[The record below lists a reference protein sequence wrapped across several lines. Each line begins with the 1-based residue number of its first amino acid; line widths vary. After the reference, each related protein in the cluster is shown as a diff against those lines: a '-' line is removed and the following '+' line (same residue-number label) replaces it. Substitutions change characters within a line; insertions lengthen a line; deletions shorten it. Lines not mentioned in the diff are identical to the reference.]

1 MLSTSVTEEKEDH
14 RIVREKIV
22 HIDNRC
28 KGTSF
33 MLSVLLNWCYI
44 FFITQLIGLGFYRCV
59 GHVVLHQSINHS
71 ISRNTV
77 CGMVITTIFAQ
88 FFSLFYKVGLVANL
102 ILLVLCILIIFQSKK
117 ILSEYTQSIKRTAF
131 TWEGVL
137 YIGVILILAFA
148 TSRGLFHTDTNI
160 YHAQAIHWYEEMGV
174 VKGQGNLQ
182 LHFAYNSSALAFAA
196 LFSLG
201 FLGVQSFHCTTGF
214 IAVLFCVWAIRHIRE
229 YSSHDSHVTDMCC
242 VAILFYALV
251 NLTGFMSPA
260 SDYATMFF
268 ALYLIARW
276 SWEIESGEKDITAHA
291 LLSVL
296 AVFLCTLKL
305 SAGPIVL
312 LAIYPAVCLIQE
324 KRYREIMLYLSMG
337 IITLMPFLIRN
348 VIISGWLLYPF
359 PAIDL
364 FRVDWKIP
372 EASVLIDSAQIKV
385 WGKCLYDIALSDLP
399 MKEWIPIW
407 WSAQERYA
415 QMLIYCNIL
424 AICLDIVM
432 LLHHLLKK
440 EKLNFNLILLNVV
453 VAGCSAAWFVLAPFI
468 RYGLSFL
475 LATPMLAVGMWLHK
489 KERSLY
495 QLVSGGIIVL
505 MFFMGSSYW
514 EHYFTDDMVFL
525 KHNLTEPY
533 YIMQK
538 DYDST
543 DLQEIDMDGIT
554 IYAPTHGEV
563 SGYYNFPTTTY
574 PQALPDVELRGD
586 SLKDG
591 FRNKYQ

>member
-1 MLSTSVTEEKEDH
+1 
-14 RIVREKIV
+14 
-22 HIDNRC
+22 
-28 KGTSF
+28 
-33 MLSVLLNWCYI
+33 MLSVFLNWIYI
-44 FFITQLIGLGFYRCV
+44 FFVTQLIGLGFYRCMNRFIYS
-59 GHVVLHQSINHS
+59 QSIDYNVFH
-71 ISRNTV
+71 NTV
-77 CGMVITTIFAQ
+77 CGIVITTVYAQ
-88 FFSLFYKVGLVANL
+88 FFSLFYKVGLTANL
-102 ILLVLCILIIFQSKK
+102 ILLVLCIFIIFQNHKR
-117 ILSEYTQSIKRTAF
+117 IMQYVHFIKTIVF
-131 TWEGVL
+131 SWEGVL
-137 YIGVILILAFA
+137 YLSIVLLFAFA
-148 TSRGLFHTDTNI
+148 ASRGIFHTDTNI
-160 YHAQAIHWYEEMGV
+160 YHAQAIHWYEEMGI

-182 LHFAYNSSALAFAA
+182 WHFAYNSSGFALAA
-196 LFSLG
+196 LFSLS
-201 FLGVQSFHCTTGF
+201 FLGFQSFHCTTGY
-214 IAVLFCVWAIRHIRE
+214 IAALFCIWAL
-229 YSSHDSHVTDMCC
+229 YYMKDYFSHKSHVTDMCC
-242 VAILFYALV
+242 IAILFYALV

-260 SDYATMFF
+260 SDYVTMFF

-276 SWEIESGEKDITAHA
+276 AQEIESGKNDITAYA

-312 LAIYPAVCLIQE
+312 LAIYPAIYLIKE
-324 KRYREIMLYLSMG
+324 KRLKNISLYLLLG

-359 PAIDL
+359 PALDL
-364 FRVDWKIP
+364 FHVDWKIP
-372 EASVLIDSAQIKV
+372 ERFVLIDSAQIKV
-385 WGKCLYDIALSDLP
+385 WGKCLYDITLVDLP

-415 QMLIYCNIL
+415 QMLIYCNLL
-424 AICLDIVM
+424 AICLDVVI
-432 LLHHLLKK
+432 LLHCLVKK
-440 EKLNFNLILLNVV
+440 EKVNYNLILLNTV
-453 VAGCSAAWFVLAPFI
+453 VAVCSVAWFVLAPFI

-475 LATPMLAVGMWLHK
+475 LATPMLAVGMWFHK

-495 QLVSGGIIVL
+495 QLVSGGIVLL

-533 YIMQK
+533 YFIQK

-543 DLQEIDMDGIT
+543 DLQEIDMNGIT
-554 IYAPTHGEV
+554 IYAPIEGEV

-574 PQALPDVELRGD
+574 PQMIPDVELRGD

-591 FRNKYQ
+591 FRNKYR